1 MPGNDWEN
9 YSKLVL
15 AELTRLNTCLNNT
28 KKDLIKVRLDLA
40 AMRVRSG
47 IVWGVMGA
55 SISILVASLVGVL
68 LRK

>member
-1 MPGNDWEN
+1 MSNDWEH

-40 AMRVRSG
+40 AMKVRSG
-47 IVWGVMGA
+47 IVWGVIGA
-55 SISILVASLVGVL
+55 SISILITVLIGLL
-68 LRK
+68 LRG